1 MYTNTKEVIDQIA
14 RYHASLFTD
23 NNLMDQIL
31 SNYSNF
37 DSDNKK
43 EVEQYMYEVYRGK
56 FDSLFLSNNYVES
69 IDWMNKVIEHEGFK
83 KERPYNLDHFLIKA
97 VNSLLIVYFEKKD
110 RNLLARAKKYFN
122 ETNEAR
128 NSRFFRNFL

>member
-14 RYHASLFTD
+14 RYNASGFKD

-37 DSDNKK
+37 DSDNKE
-43 EVEQYMYEVYRGK
+43 EVEQYMYVVYRGK

-69 IDWMNKVIEHEGFK
+69 IYWMNKVIEHERFK
-83 KERPYNLDHFLIKA
+83 KELPDNLDHFLIKA
-97 VNSLLIVYFEKKD
+97 VNSLLISYLEKKD
-110 RNLLARAKKYFN
+110 RNLLASAEKK
-122 ETNEAR
+122 
-128 NSRFFRNFL
+128 